1 MIIRHNVGEY
11 EGTKTKK
18 VNPVKRAPEDFDLG
32 WNSPNIDGSTKVYIL
47 DEHEWFDPHTSSKYH
62 GEVSRHAMY
71 GPAFIVVTDYCGG
84 MNTQEYHVN
93 DPSMWAWLRR
103 CISQGYLCPDS
114 MMESVNDEKLI
125 VVQQ

>member
-18 VNPVKRAPEDFDLG
+18 VSPVKRTPEDFDLG
-32 WNSPNIDGSTKVYIL
+32 WDDIKVYIL

-62 GEVSRHAMY
+62 GKVSRHAMY
-71 GPAFIVVTDYCGG
+71 GPAFIVVTGG
-84 MNTQEYHVN
+84 GTETQEYHVN

-114 MMESVNDEKLI
+114 MVESGNDEKLI